1 MSVSGLCQV
10 CERYEAVDRCERC
23 GALACGRHYEPE
35 AGICVECAAETG
47 AGEGR
52 EGSPGG
58 GRQFDDDVPGEY
70 RF

>member
-10 CERYEAVDRCERC
+10 CESNPAVDRCGRC
-23 GALACGRHYEPE
+23 GALACGRHYEDAE
-35 AGICVECAAETG
+35 GICVECAAETG
-47 AGEGR
+47 VGEDGK
-52 EGSPGG
+52 G